1 MTLLSSALTRIAPDE
16 NGATSAVLSFCT
28 WCVIFCCLLL
38 RLLLITGFEQSD
50 YCMDWCHLP
59 RGSCA
64 LDFKEPHVSWVYTF
78 QEIQKHFG
86 HYFFKCTFFTPFHF
100 SGGLKLCVCYAA
112 LVIYL
117 IIRFTWDSFHSCV
130 FIQLNIRLTITG
142 VTFTWFFPSSVWF
155 AFSCLFF
162 F

>member
-1 MTLLSSALTRIAPDE
+1 MPSEHRGAVGTRLHIPSCVDLLVERGEGLRFSHLNTTKKKKI
-16 NGATSAVLSFCT
+16 
-28 WCVIFCCLLL
+28 L

-50 YCMDWCHLP
+50 YCMNWCHLP
-59 RGSCA
+59 RRSCA
-64 LDFKEPHVSWVYTF
+64 LDFKEPHASWVYTF

-100 SGGLKLCVCYAA
+100 SGGLKSCVYYAA

-117 IIRFTWDSFHSCV
+117 IIRFIWDSFHSCV

-142 VTFTWFFPSSVWF
+142 VTFT
-155 AFSCLFF
+155 
-162 F
+162 